1 MTIFVYN
8 DKEII
13 YAEVDTLPP
22 ETEEAQNYIYNMFN
36 SKKFESAFYLATR
49 NELE

>member
-1 MTIFVYN
+1 MTLFVYN

-22 ETEEAQNYIYNMFN
+22 ETQEAQNYIFN
-36 SKKFESAFYLATR
+36 TFSAKKYESVFYLATR